1 MKLQSFKDTRPSSC
15 FSSNGLFSFSQY
27 KFVNSGPQDGK
38 SRGCLGRSLCC
49 LQTVDTH
56 THYTRMFIHILHPFM
71 ESPAS
76 LFAIYSY
83 FLETLKASHLIASNN
98 SHLSVVNTKAIS
110 FLE

>member
-1 MKLQSFKDTRPSSC
+1 
-15 FSSNGLFSFSQY
+15 
-27 KFVNSGPQDGK
+27 
-38 SRGCLGRSLCC
+38 
-49 LQTVDTH
+49 
-56 THYTRMFIHILHPFM
+56 M

-110 FLE
+110 FLEWTPLEMDLCLCDVAVQKYKVSFSGYCRPPS